1 MQKYDV
7 RPLFLARL
15 KTEGQE
21 LCRSN
26 SGTQSVVVLHLALS
40 YLLIKCYSET
50 CVEREV
56 AHAVRQR
63 VPARRAPPGKRAQGR
78 RRP

>member
-7 RPLFLARL
+7 RPLVLDRL

-40 YLLIKCYSET
+40 YLLIKCYIDL
-50 CVEREV
+50 C
-56 AHAVRQR
+56 
-63 VPARRAPPGKRAQGR
+63 APDFILIPKVMTYEF
-78 RRP
+78 